1 MGAFRFTRYSAHVHG
16 GIVLIENLVL
26 ILMVSVSLYTI
37 FTPIRLNA
45 VIGRTALSVLAVLLY
60 TLFSSPD
67 VAIAEALLGA
77 LLTTLVYLIAL
88 KSRDRVKIGFTS
100 VRLLF
105 EKLGEAFMG
114 FEYELL
120 KRFCEKYD
128 YRSEFVEFS
137 SLEDLLEALNDG
149 KVDVACGGVFSEDKK
164 GYLET
169 KIFYL
174 EDEKLD
180 LLRYTERVY
189 RGEQL
194 NHVLHR
200 DGSYHILFADEEL
213 KMRFREFLRTEKVF
227 VEELKKKY
235 FGEEIG

>member
-1 MGAFRFTRYSAHVHG
+1 
-16 GIVLIENLVL
+16 LIENLVL

-88 KSRDRVKIGFTS
+88 KSRDRVKIGFTT

-174 EDEKLD
+174 EDERLD
-180 LLRYTERVY
+180 LMRYTERVY
-189 RGEQL
+189 RGERL

-213 KMRFREFLRTEKVF
+213 RMRFREFLRTEREF